1 MQATKV
7 PPGTLASGLKG
18 QRSTVS
24 GVRRQHWPLSFI
36 GSRMGKMSNHRPLTY
51 GSGMVGWPLV
61 PGHAHTLADERNW
74 HHRTDA
80 EVWLRKTIPCLSLHN
95 SSRSGWDLNVVSFVP
110 RTHTFNHSVVLI
122 AREQASDPEVK
133 KDMYDSVKVRRFQF
147 PQTWYTVDNN
157 SPMWTCPNPFV
168 YEFLTSQFNNS
179 SNCINR
185 WVAIV
190 FWQMSRSGFLI
201 GSNMLSLSVLHGSLD
216 ERGVWGRIDTCLQ
229 MAEFLCGPP
238 EMITTLL
245 ISYTPTQNKK
255 FKKYAAFE
263 AF

>member
-24 GVRRQHWPLSFI
+24 GVRWQHWPLSFI
-36 GSRMGKMSNHRPLTY
+36 GSQMGKMSNHRPLTY

-61 PGHAHTLADERNW
+61 PGHAHTLADEWNW

-95 SSRSGWDLNVVSFVP
+95 SSQSGWDLNVVSFVP

-147 PQTWYTVDNN
+147 PLILVETFRPGTQ
-157 SPMWTCPNPFV
+157 WT
-168 YEFLTSQFNNS
+168 TS
-179 SNCINR
+179 
-185 WVAIV
+185 AD
-190 FWQMSRSGFLI
+190 L
-201 GSNMLSLSVLHGSLD
+201 
-216 ERGVWGRIDTCLQ
+216 
-229 MAEFLCGPP
+229 P
-238 EMITTLL
+238 
-245 ISYTPTQNKK
+245 
-255 FKKYAAFE
+255 
-263 AF
+263 